1 MSMKK
6 NNLETHL
13 DQKAAS
19 LTTAQKN
26 ELWERIKT
34 ETVTASPIPSPYQLN
49 FNFKKPMAPI
59 IAAIVLMLGVGG
71 TAVASESARPGDLL
85 FPIDQAIEDVRL
97 ALATSDEAEA
107 RLKITFA
114 EERLAEL
121 RSLLE
126 EDNSSNSSDD
136 YNANEV
142 IITQFEAEADVFS
155 DTTIIK
161 VEINDRKTTF
171 ETTADTREEV
181 IAEIVARFSVDRATV
196 DRVLD
201 FEIEDR
207 ASRVKDL
214 STSVSSDDDRVR
226 TSVTLFEELTG
237 SLSDDDQSRFVEEL
251 LRSFNSSS
259 ARVEV
264 QHDNDGDSRIEIR
277 DGETRIR
284 IEEKDGEVEVRVRE
298 DDDSRSSEDDDS
310 SDDSRSSS
318 GSFLEAEADVFS
330 DTTIIKVEINDRKT
344 TFETTADTREEVIA
358 EIVARFSVDRATVDR
373 VLDFEIEDR
382 ASRTKDSDDDSDNLS
397 SNSNNGSDD
406 DSDSSSD
413 DSGDS
418 PDDSDGRV
426 KIEVRVE
433 DGIAEV
439 RMEYAGKREEFE
451 TAYTN
456 KSALVVLLA
465 SRSKL
470 SESTISS
477 ALDLEIK
484 D

>member
-1 MSMKK
+1 MPMKK
-6 NNLETHL
+6 TNLETQL

-26 ELWERIKT
+26 ELWERIKA
-34 ETVTASPIPSPYQLN
+34 ETVSSTPIPSPYLFN

-59 IAAIVLMLGVGG
+59 IAVIALMLGVGG
-71 TAVASESARPGDLL
+71 TAAASESARPGDLL

-107 RLKITFA
+107 RLKIVFA

-126 EDNSSNSSDD
+126 EENSSNDD
-136 YNANEV
+136 NLNEV
-142 IITQFEAEADVFS
+142 IITQFEAEADVFT
-155 DTTIIK
+155 DPTIVK

-181 IAEIVARFSVDRATV
+181 IAEIVARFKVDRATV

-251 LRSFNSSS
+251 LRSFDSSS

-264 QHDNDGDSRIEIR
+264 RNDDDGDSRIEIR

-318 GSFLEAEADVFS
+318 SSFFEAEADVFT
-330 DTTIIKVEINDRKT
+330 DTTIVKVEINDRKT

-358 EIVARFSVDRATVDR
+358 EIVARFNVDRATVDR

-382 ASRTKDSDDDSDNLS
+382 ASRAKDSDDYSDNSS

-406 DSDSSSD
+406 DSDSSGD

-433 DGIAEV
+433 EGIAEV
-439 RMEYAGKREEFE
+439 RLEYSGTRDEFE
-451 TAYTN
+451 MPYTGKTTLITA
-456 KSALVVLLA
+456 LA
-465 SRSKL
+465 TRSGL
-470 SESTISS
+470 SQSVISG

>member
-34 ETVTASPIPSPYQLN
+34 ETVTASPIPSPYLLN

-71 TAVASESARPGDLL
+71 TAAASESARPGDLL

-107 RLKITFA
+107 RLKIVFA

-126 EDNSSNSSDD
+126 EDNSSNDD
-136 YNANEV
+136 NSNEV

-181 IAEIVARFSVDRATV
+181 IAEIVARFNVDRATV

-251 LRSFNSSS
+251 LRSFDSSS
-259 ARVEV
+259 AQVEV
-264 QHDNDGDSRIEIR
+264 RNDDDGDSRIEIR

-298 DDDSRSSEDDDS
+298 DDDS

-318 GSFLEAEADVFS
+318 SSFFEAEADVFT

-344 TFETTADTREEVIA
+344 TFETTADTGEEVIA
-358 EIVARFSVDRATVDR
+358 EIVARFNVDRATVER

-382 ASRTKDSDDDSDNLS
+382 ASRAKDSDDYSDNSS

-406 DSDSSSD
+406 DSDSSGD

-433 DGIAEV
+433 EGIAEV
-439 RMEYAGKREEFE
+439 RLEYSGTRDEFE
-451 TAYTN
+451 MPYTGKTTLITA
-456 KSALVVLLA
+456 LA
-465 SRSKL
+465 TRSGL
-470 SESTISS
+470 SQSVISG